1 MEDKMTTAV
10 SKITDDQ
17 FRQFKD
23 DLDTIMCKFSIAFPF
38 WGVLAERCKFSLTKT
53 AVPTAGMTADGHCL
67 FNIDFVEELKKKY
80 QDKFHKKLLF
90 LTAHEISHFVFEHM
104 SRREDRDP
112 LLFNVAADFA
122 INLLLHYQFDR
133 DKDYFI
139 EGGCLDEKYKDL
151 CAEQIYELLKNE
163 DKDAG
168 EKAKSKIIVDIFGDG
183 DSEGEGDGDGEDDSE
198 GDGDGTMTVRER
210 RVPLPSKEGKSK
222 EMKASEM
229 ADHVRRAFTEA
240 YAVAKSQGKLPADF
254 ERAIVKILKPK
265 VDWLRA
271 LRNKLRYGVSRL
283 EKRDVTWS
291 IPNKRF
297 LGRDYILPSNIG
309 PESPKICYAVDTSGS
324 MSQKDL
330 EQAMGE
336 LEDIRQRFNAK
347 VYVLD
352 CDADVHSS
360 KWLNPHEPLP
370 VLNGGGGT
378 DFRPVFEHIQ
388 ENRLKPDYVVFFT
401 DGYGSFGDDPGL
413 PVLWV
418 MTSDVEPPFGETVRV
433 NVPFDGD

>member
-1 MEDKMTTAV
+1 MEEKMTDVA
-10 SKITDDQ
+10 KITDDQ

-38 WGVLAERCKFSLTKT
+38 WGVLAERCRFSLTRT
-53 AVPTAGMTADGHCL
+53 AVPTAGMTGDGHCL
-67 FNIDFVEELKKKY
+67 FNIDFVEELRKKY

-104 SRREDRDP
+104 SRCEDRDP
-112 LLFNVAADFA
+112 LMFNVAADYA
-122 INLLLHYQFDR
+122 INLLLHYQFESDR
-133 DKDYFI
+133 DYFI

-151 CAEQIYELLKNE
+151 CAEQIYEILKKE
-163 DKDAG
+163 SGDKPK
-168 EKAKSKIIVDIFGDG
+168 EKIIVDIIFGDG
-183 DSEGEGDGDGEDDSE
+183 EGDGEGEGDGDG
-198 GDGDGTMTVRER
+198 DGGTKTVRER
-210 RVPLPSKEGKSK
+210 RVPLPKSEGKTK
-222 EMKASEM
+222 EMEASDM
-229 ADHVRRAFTEA
+229 ADHIRRAFTEA

-283 EKRDVTWS
+283 EKRDITWS

-336 LEDIRQRFNAK
+336 LQDIRKRFNAK

-352 CDADVHSS
+352 CDAGVHSS
-360 KWLNPHEPLP
+360 RWLNPHEPLP
-370 VLNGGGGT
+370 VLSGGGGT
-378 DFRPVFEHIQ
+378 DFRPVFEHIE

-401 DGYGSFGDDPGL
+401 DGYGSFGDDPGMN
-413 PVLWV
+413 VLWV
-418 MTSDVEPPFGETVRV
+418 MTTDVEPPFGETVRV

>member
-1 MEDKMTTAV
+1 MEKTMAENN
-10 SKITDDQ
+10 KITDDQ
-17 FRQFKD
+17 FRVFKD
-23 DLDTIMCKFSIAFPF
+23 DLDTIMCKYSIAFPF
-38 WGVLAERCKFSLTKT
+38 WGVLAERCKFSLTT
-53 AVPTAGMTADGHCL
+53 DAVPTAGITKDGHIL
-67 FNIDFVEELKKKY
+67 YNVKFVEGLKEKY
-80 QDKFHKKLLF
+80 KDKYAKKLLF
-90 LTAHEISHFVFEHM
+90 LTSHEIAHFVFEHAD
-104 SRREDRDP
+104 RREDRDHM
-112 LLFNVAADFA
+112 LFNVAADFA
-122 INLLLHYQFDR
+122 INLLLHYQFER
-133 DKDYFI
+133 DNDYFI
-139 EGGCLDEKYKDL
+139 EGGCLDEKYKEM
-151 CAEQIYELLKNE
+151 CAEQIYQLLLNE
-163 DKDAG
+163 DKDKG
-168 EKAKSKIIVDIFGDG
+168 EKGKEKIWVDII
-183 DSEGEGDGDGEDDSE
+183 DGDGEGE
-198 GDGDGTMTVRER
+198 GEGEGEDGDGTKTIRDR
-210 RVPLPSKEGKSK
+210 RVPLPSKDGKSK
-222 EMKASEM
+222 EVADSEM
-229 ADHVRRAFTEA
+229 ADHIRRAFTEA
-240 YAVAKSQGKLPADF
+240 FAVAKSQGKLPADF
-254 ERAIVKILKPK
+254 ERAIAKILKPK
-265 VDWLRA
+265 VDWMRA

-324 MSQKDL
+324 MSEKDL

-336 LEDIRQRFNAK
+336 LEDIRRRFNAK

-388 ENRLKPDYVVFFT
+388 EKRLKPDYVVFFT

-418 MTSDVEPPFGETVRV
+418 MTSDVQPPFGEVVRV
-433 NVPFDGD
+433 NIPYDGDE

>member
-1 MEDKMTTAV
+1 MTTA

-53 AVPTAGMTADGHCL
+53 LVPTAGMTGDGHCF
-67 FNIDFVEELKKKY
+67 FNIDFVEGLKKKY
-80 QDKFHKKLLF
+80 QDKYHKKLLF
-90 LTAHEISHFVFEHM
+90 LTVHEISHYVFEHM
-104 SRREDRDP
+104 ARREDRDP
-112 LLFNVAADFA
+112 MLFNVAADYA
-122 INLLLHYQFDR
+122 VNLLLHYQFDR
-133 DKDYFI
+133 DNDYFI
-139 EGGCLDEKYKDL
+139 EGGMLDEKYKEMM
-151 CAEQIYELLKNE
+151 AEQIYELLKNE

-168 EKAKSKIIVDIFGDG
+168 EKGKEKIFVDIL
-183 DSEGEGDGDGEDDSE
+183 DGDGEGE
-198 GDGDGTMTVRER
+198 GEGEGEEGEGGMTVRDR

-222 EMKASEM
+222 EVAESEM
-229 ADHVRRAFTEA
+229 ADHIRRAFTEA

-254 ERAIVKILKPK
+254 ERAIAKILKPK

-271 LRNKLRYGVSRL
+271 LRNKMRYGVSRL

-297 LGRDYILPSNIG
+297 LGREYILPSNIG
-309 PESPKICYAVDTSGS
+309 PESPKVCYAVDTSGS

-336 LEDIRQRFNAK
+336 LEDIRRRFNAK

-388 ENRLKPDYVVFFT
+388 ANRLKPDYVVFFT

-418 MTSDVEPPFGETVRV
+418 MTSDVVPPFGEVVRV
-433 NVPFDGD
+433 NVPFDGE

>member
-1 MEDKMTTAV
+1 MA
-10 SKITDDQ
+10 ITDDQ
-17 FRQFKD
+17 FRRFKD
-23 DLDTIMCKFSIAFPF
+23 ELDTIMCKFSISFPF
-38 WGVLAERCKFSLTKT
+38 WGVLAERCKFSLTENLI
-53 AVPTAGMTADGHCL
+53 PTAGMTGDGHCM
-67 FNIDFVEELKKKY
+67 FNVNFVNELREKHREKY
-80 QDKFHKKLLF
+80 SKKLLF
-90 LTAHEISHFVFEHM
+90 LVAHEICHFVFEHM
-104 SRREDRDP
+104 DRREDRDP
-112 LLFNVAADFA
+112 RRFNVAADYA
-122 INLLLHYQFDR
+122 INLLLHYQFD

-139 EGGCLDEKYKDL
+139 EGGCLDEKYKDM
-151 CAEQIYELLKNE
+151 CAEQIYECLLNE
-163 DKDAG
+163 DKENFERYKD
-168 EKAKSKIIVDIFGDG
+168 KIIVDVICDGDGDG
-183 DSEGEGDGDGEDDSE
+183 DSDS
-198 GDGDGTMTVRER
+198 DGTMTIRDR
-210 RVPLPSKEGKSK
+210 RVPLPSKDGKSEEVQK
-222 EMKASEM
+222 SEM
-229 ADHVRRAFTEA
+229 SDHVRRAFTEA

-254 ERAIVKILKPK
+254 ERAIAKILKPK

-283 EKRDVTWS
+283 EKRDVTWN

-336 LEDIRQRFNAK
+336 LEDIRKRFNAK

-360 KWLNPHEPLP
+360 KWLNPQEPLP

-388 ENRLKPDYVVFFT
+388 ENKLNPDYVVFFT
-401 DGYGSFGDDPGL
+401 DGYGSFGDDPNMN
-413 PVLWV
+413 VLWV
-418 MTSDVEPPFGETVRV
+418 MTTDVSPPYGETVRV

>member
-1 MEDKMTTAV
+1 MT
-10 SKITDDQ
+10 KITDDQ

-53 AVPTAGMTADGHCL
+53 VVPTAGMTGDGHCL

-80 QDKFHKKLLF
+80 QDKYHKKLLF
-90 LTAHEISHFVFEHM
+90 LTVHEISHYVFEHM
-104 SRREDRDP
+104 GRREDRDP
-112 LLFNVAADFA
+112 MLFNVAADFA
-122 INLLLHYQFDR
+122 VNLLLHYQFDR
-133 DKDYFI
+133 DNDYFI
-139 EGGCLDEKYKDL
+139 EGGMLDEKYKDM
-151 CAEQIYELLKNE
+151 CAEQIYQLLLNE
-163 DKDAG
+163 DKDVG
-168 EKAKSKIIVDIFGDG
+168 DKSKGKVIVDIICDGDG
-183 DSEGEGDGDGEDDSE
+183 DSEGESGEGES
-198 GDGDGTMTVRER
+198 MTIRDR

-222 EMKASEM
+222 EVAESEM
-229 ADHVRRAFTEA
+229 ADHIRRAFTEA

-254 ERAIVKILKPK
+254 ERAIAKILKPK

-271 LRNKLRYGVSRL
+271 LRNKMRYGVSRL
-283 EKRDVTWS
+283 EKRDITWS

-297 LGRDYILPSNIG
+297 LGREYILPSNIG
-309 PESPKICYAVDTSGS
+309 PESPKVCYAVDTSGS

-336 LEDIRQRFNAK
+336 LEDIRKRFNAK

-360 KWLNPHEPLP
+360 KWLSPHEPLP

-388 ENRLKPDYVVFFT
+388 ENRLKPDYVIFFT

-418 MTSDVEPPFGETVRV
+418 MTSDVEPPFGEVVRV
-433 NVPFDGD
+433 NVPFDGE

>member
-1 MEDKMTTAV
+1 MSE
-10 SKITDDQ
+10 KITEDQ
-17 FRQFKD
+17 FRRFKD
-23 DLDTIMCKFSIAFPF
+23 DLDTIMCKYSIAFPF
-38 WGVLAERCKFSLTKT
+38 WGVLAERCRFSLTKSL
-53 AVPTAGMTADGHCL
+53 VPTAGMTKDGHVI

-80 QDKFHKKLLF
+80 NDKFHKKLLF
-90 LTAHEISHFVFEHM
+90 LVSHEISHFVFEHGD
-104 SRREDRDP
+104 RVEDRDP
-112 LLFNVAADFA
+112 LLFNVAADYA
-122 INLLLHYQFDR
+122 INLLLHYQFEG

-139 EGGCLDEKYKDL
+139 EGGMLDEKYKDL
-151 CAEQIYELLKNE
+151 CAEQIYQLLLSE
-163 DKDAG
+163 DKDKG
-168 EKAKSKIIVDIFGDG
+168 EKGKDKIIADILSD
-183 DSEGEGDGDGEDDSE
+183 GDGDGDGS
-198 GDGDGTMTVRER
+198 GDMVVRER
-210 RVPLPSKEGKSK
+210 RVPLPSREGKSK
-222 EMKASEM
+222 EQISADM

-254 ERAIVKILKPK
+254 ERSIVKILKPK

-336 LEDIRQRFNAK
+336 LEDIRKRFNAK

-360 KWLNPHEPLP
+360 KWLGPHEPLP

-378 DFRPVFEHIQ
+378 DFRPVFEHIH
-388 ENRLKPDYVVFFT
+388 EKRLKPDYVVFFT
-401 DGYGSFGDDPGL
+401 DGFGSFGDDPGL

-418 MTSDVEPPFGETVRV
+418 MTSDVDAPFGEVVRV
-433 NVPFDGD
+433 NVPYDG

>member
-1 MEDKMTTAV
+1 MT
-10 SKITDDQ
+10 S
-17 FRQFKD
+17 
-23 DLDTIMCKFSIAFPF
+23 
-38 WGVLAERCKFSLTKT
+38 
-53 AVPTAGMTADGHCL
+53 DGHCI
-67 FNIDFVEELKKKY
+67 FNIDFVEDMRKKHG
-80 QDKFHKKLLF
+80 DKFHKKLLF
-90 LTAHEISHFVFEHM
+90 LVSHEISHFVFEHGD
-104 SRREDRDP
+104 RVEDRDRY
-112 LLFNVAADFA
+112 LFNVAADYA
-122 INLLLHYQFDR
+122 INLLLHYQFEKDN
-133 DKDYFI
+133 DYFI

-151 CAEQIYELLKNE
+151 CAEQIYQLLLS
-163 DKDAG
+163 DKDKTCKG
-168 EKAKSKIIVDIFGDG
+168 GDKIIVDILGDPG
-183 DSEGEGDGDGEDDSE
+183 DDGEGEDGEGDKE
-198 GDGDGTMTVRER
+198 VRAR
-210 RVPLPSKEGKSK
+210 RVPLPGREGKSK
-222 EMKASEM
+222 EQVSSEL
-229 ADHVRRAFTEA
+229 ADHIRQAFTEA

-254 ERAIVKILKPK
+254 ERSIAKILKPK

-271 LRNKLRYGVSRL
+271 LRNKMRYGVSRL

-336 LEDIRQRFNAK
+336 LEDIRKRFNAK

-360 KWLNPHEPLP
+360 RWITPFEPLP

-388 ENRLKPDYVVFFT
+388 ENRLKPDYVIFFT
-401 DGYGSFGDDPGL
+401 DGYGDFGDDPGL
-413 PVLWV
+413 PVLWI
-418 MTSDVEPPFGETVRV
+418 MTSDVSPPFGETIRV
-433 NVPFDGD
+433 NVPFDGE

>member
-1 MEDKMTTAV
+1 MENKMT
-10 SKITDDQ
+10 KITDDQ

-23 DLDTIMCKFSIAFPF
+23 ELDTIMCKFSISFPF

-53 AVPTAGMTADGHCL
+53 LVPTAGMTADGHCM
-67 FNIDFVEELKKKY
+67 FNIDFVDELRRKH
-80 QDKFHKKLLF
+80 QDKYNKKLLF
-90 LTAHEISHFVFEHM
+90 LVAHEISHFVFEHM

-112 LLFNVAADFA
+112 MMFNVAADYA
-122 INLLLHYQFDR
+122 INLLLHYQFEN

-139 EGGCLDEKYKDL
+139 EGGCLDEKYKDM
-151 CAEQIYELLKNE
+151 CAEQIYECLRNE

-168 EKAKSKIIVDIFGDG
+168 DRAKGKILVDIIYGDG
-183 DSEGEGDGDGEDDSE
+183 EGEGEGEGEDGEGE
-198 GDGDGTMTVRER
+198 GMTVRER

-222 EMKASEM
+222 EMQASDM

-240 YAVAKSQGKLPADF
+240 FAVAKSQGKLPADF
-254 ERAIVKILKPK
+254 ERAIAKILKPK
-265 VDWLRA
+265 VDWLLA
-271 LRNKLRYGVSRL
+271 LRNKMRYGVSRL

-324 MSQKDL
+324 MSEKDL

-336 LEDIRQRFNAK
+336 LEDIRKRFNAK

-352 CDADVHSS
+352 CDANVHSS
-360 KWLNPHEPLP
+360 RWLNPNEPLP

-378 DFRPVFEHIQ
+378 DFRPVFDHIQ

-413 PVLWV
+413 PLLWV
-418 MTSDVEPPFGETVRV
+418 MTTDVDPPFGETIRV